1 MSPWWRKITKE
12 KGQEWVSGEGKHGG
26 GGDKRE
32 CGAGQLSRIHQCAVF
47 ATKSLDSY
55 CSTDVEVTLLSWL
68 LAQAT
73 SPLDLYVVYDDA
85 HQGESGSAPC
95 MHVVNDVQ
103 FS

>member
-1 MSPWWRKITKE
+1 MAE
-12 KGQEWVSGEGKHGG
+12 DNKGKRTRMGQRGREAWGG